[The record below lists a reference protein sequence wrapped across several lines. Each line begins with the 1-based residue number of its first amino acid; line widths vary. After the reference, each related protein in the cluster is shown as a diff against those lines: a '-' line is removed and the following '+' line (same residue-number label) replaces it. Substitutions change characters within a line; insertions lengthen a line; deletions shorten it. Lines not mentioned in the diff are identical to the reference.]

1 MLTNAAIVL
10 ILVVAAYALV
20 RGLDVRLVLFAAAL
34 VLASLAKKPWIV
46 LDAFRTTMAN
56 VEIVGPICSAMGYA
70 YVLKL
75 IGADREL
82 VRLLIA
88 PVRRVPWLLIPG
100 GCAAAFITN
109 MAVVS
114 QTAVAAAVGIVL
126 IPLMRAAGYHPLI
139 AAATLVLGCS
149 GGGNLL
155 NPGDADLVA
164 ILTTTAQNG
173 GQMDA
178 VWNAMVVPHMLGFV
192 VATVAFWILSRWPP
206 RIDSCL
212 PGNAAETNTT
222 TEPIDCASADEGPI
236 DFSKALL
243 PPLPIVMLFATWPRV
258 RLFPWLLE
266 LYPDGLPV
274 THAVVIA
281 TIIAMLVSR
290 SSPSSETKAFFEG
303 MGYGY
308 VHVISLIIVATSFI
322 DAMKAIG
329 LLGDLVTLIGSS
341 GPLGKLAAGFFP
353 WLLAVICGS
362 GTAPSVAFS
371 KAVLPEL
378 SAVDLAGAIDLGVM
392 GSIAATYGRTMS
404 PVSAIVIFTSAMTN
418 VPPLQIVKRTA
429 PALAAGAL
437 VVLAIMLA
445 R

>member
-1 MLTNAAIVL
+1 MTNAAIVL
-10 ILVVAAYALV
+10 ILAVAIYGLLH
-20 RGLDVRLVLFAAAL
+20 GLDVRLVLFAAAL
-34 VLASLAKKPWIV
+34 ALASLAGQPWVV
-46 LDAFRTTMAN
+46 LDAFRSTMAN
-56 VEIVGPICSAMGYA
+56 ADVVGPICSAMGYA

-75 IGADREL
+75 IGADQEL

-100 GCAAAFITN
+100 GCAVGFVTN
-109 MAVVS
+109 MAVIS
-114 QTAVAAAVGIVL
+114 QTAVAAAVGLVL
-126 IPLMRAAGYHPLI
+126 IPLMRAAGYRPVI

-155 NPGDADLVA
+155 NPGDADIVA
-164 ILTTTAQNG
+164 IVSSTAEQG
-173 GQMDA
+173 GKTDA
-178 VWNAMVVPHMLGFV
+178 VWNALAIPHVLGFI
-192 VATVAFWILSRWPP
+192 VATGAFWALSCWALPVDAEP
-206 RIDSCL
+206 TVDAIDS
-212 PGNAAETNTT
+212 AEPSTS
-222 TEPIDCASADEGPI
+222 ERPIDL
-236 DFSKALL
+236 SKTVL
-243 PPLPIVMLFATWPRV
+243 PPLPIVMLFATWPRLV
-258 RLFPWLLE
+258 LFPWLLE

-274 THAVVIA
+274 THAVVIS
-281 TIIAMLVSR
+281 TIIAMLISR
-290 SSPSSETKAFFEG
+290 ASPSAQTRAFFDG
-303 MGYGY
+303 LGYGY

-322 DAMKAIG
+322 DAMKAVG
-329 LLGDLVTLIGSS
+329 LLGELVSLIRSS

-378 SAVDLAGAIDLGVM
+378 SAGDLSGAIDLGVL
-392 GSIAATYGRTMS
+392 GSIGATYGRTMS
-404 PVSAIVIFTSAMTN
+404 PVAAVVIFTSTMTG
-418 VPPLQIVKRTA
+418 VPALQIVRRTA

>member
-1 MLTNAAIVL
+1 MLTNAVIVM
-10 ILVVAAYALV
+10 ILAFAVFALA

-34 VLASLAKKPWIV
+34 ALASWARQPWVV

-56 VEIVGPICSAMGYA
+56 ADVVGPICSAMGYA

-75 IGADREL
+75 IGADQEL
-82 VRLLIA
+82 VRLLIS
-88 PVRRVPWLLIPG
+88 PLRRVPWLLIPG
-100 GCAAAFITN
+100 GCAVGFVANI
-109 MAVVS
+109 AVVS
-114 QTAVAAAVGIVL
+114 QTAVAAAVGLVL
-126 IPLMRAAGYHPLI
+126 IPLMRAAGYHPLV

-155 NPGDADLVA
+155 NPGDADIVA
-164 ILTTTAQNG
+164 IVSSTKVRT
-173 GQMDA
+173 DA
-178 VWNAMVVPHMLGFV
+178 VWNALVAPHIFGFIA
-192 VATVAFWILSRWPP
+192 ATAAFWALNRRLPLDDSSRLHDANPP
-206 RIDSCL
+206 VE
-212 PGNAAETNTT
+212 PAAR
-222 TEPIDCASADEGPI
+222 EPIDEPPI

-243 PPLPIVMLFATWPRV
+243 PPLPIVMLFATWPRLG
-258 RLFPWLLE
+258 LFPWLLE

-274 THAVVIA
+274 THAVVVS
-281 TIIAMLVSR
+281 TIVAMLVSR
-290 SSPSSETKAFFEG
+290 ANTSAQTKAFFEG

-322 DAMKAIG
+322 DAMKAVG
-329 LLGDLVTLIGSS
+329 LLGELVSLIRSS
-341 GPLGKLAAGFFP
+341 GPIGKVAAGFFP

-378 SAVDLAGAIDLGVM
+378 SAADLAGAIDLGVL

-404 PVSAIVIFTSAMTN
+404 PVSAVVIFTSTMTG
-418 VPPLQIVKRTA
+418 VPPLQIMKRTA
-429 PALAAGAL
+429 PALAVGAI
-437 VVLAIMLA
+437 VVLVIMLS